1 MMQNTITIAYE
12 AVHYSRGPSDSSNP
26 DNPAP
31 TGFGATEH
39 YDKQPSPIS
48 LLGGGPLSF
57 DGAFGAGA
65 DLYDYISKGQG
76 FTSPLQA
83 GLAAFQLLRGL
94 ENLTLDQLKDETF
107 VGLKNVLGDIGNT
120 SVSGVANTV
129 IPKNDGPGGQNDVT
143 SATSINTQTDNSTVV
158 QGSTTKQLLKDN
170 PIALEDAA
178 KSVYKN
184 DYLTDGGT
192 GGVNGINAAWT
203 ALPEGTKELYR
214 EKALDITL

>member
-1 MMQNTITIAYE
+1 MTNTITVAYE
-12 AVHYSRGPSDSSNP
+12 AVHYSRGPSDNANSDKP
-26 DNPAP
+26 GP
-31 TGFGATEH
+31 TGLGSTEH
-39 YDKQPSPIS
+39 YDRQPSPIS
-48 LLGGGPLSF
+48 LLGGGPLSL

-76 FTSPLQA
+76 FSSPLQA

-94 ENLTLDQLKDETF
+94 ENMTLEQLKDETF
-107 VGLKNVLGDIGNT
+107 SGLKGVLGDIGNT
-120 SVSGVANTV
+120 NVSGVANTV
-129 IPKNDGPGGQNDVT
+129 IPKNNGDGGSNDVT
-143 SATSINTQTDNSTVV
+143 EATSVNTQTDSSTVV
-158 QGSTTKQLLKDN
+158 QGTTTRQLLKDN

-184 DYLTDGGT
+184 DYLTGGGT
-192 GGVNGINAAWT
+192 GGVNGINDSWA